1 MLNTYFKNALLAISL
16 SLFTIGS
23 ANANLI
29 IQDILFDDATTTEV
43 LFETIGSITVDTQD
57 SDGFGTINTWVDFE
71 LFGFDMITEAD
82 AAGNFAL
89 FGLFEVFVDLNNI
102 SAGIE
107 FLTFDVTESNFL
119 FYNFQGLVDTAFG
132 GNFFIDVFD
141 FGGGLY
147 VFGDLALGQA
157 SVVSEPSMFL
167 LFFTGLFFLV
177 AKRRKN

>member
-1 MLNTYFKNALLAISL
+1 MLNTYLKNALLAISL

-29 IQDILFDDATTTEV
+29 TQDILFDDLSSTDV

-57 SDGFGTINTWVDFE
+57 GDGDGYINTWVNFE
-71 LFGFDMITEAD
+71 LFGFDMITETD
-82 AAGNFAL
+82 AAGNFSL
-89 FGLFEVFVDLNNI
+89 FGLFEAFVDLTNV

-107 FLTFDVTESNFL
+107 FLTFDVTEDSSSF
-119 FYNFQGLVDTAFG
+119 FNFQGLADTAFTG
-132 GNFFIDVFD
+132 GNFIDVFD
-141 FGGGLY
+141 SSGNVFIFGE
-147 VFGDLALGQA
+147 LALGQA
-157 SVVSEPSMFL
+157 SVVPEPSMFL